1 MLTKKFLPNKNEITP
16 MQLIRE
22 RAFWQLLPTER
33 STISFSV
40 DGLNGCTS
48 EKKNKIKSRGPH
60 VKQET
65 KRILNC
71 KYFIVYSTF
80 LIFRLLL
87 LLSQWQILLQPL
99 MFHYY
104 SKTKYL
110 NNHTLYSD
118 LGTFLYAWLRKG
130 STSRKSVTAS
140 QLKTNQLHCCDE
152 LSPP

>member
-16 MQLIRE
+16 MQLISE
-22 RAFWQLLPTER
+22 RA
-33 STISFSV
+33 FSV
-40 DGLNGCTS
+40 DGPNGCTS
-48 EKKNKIKSRGPH
+48 GKKKKSRGPH
-60 VKQET
+60 VKKET

-71 KYFIVYSTF
+71 KYFIVYPTF

-118 LGTFLYAWLRKG
+118 LGTFWYAWLRKG

-152 LSPP
+152 SSPSYIRI